1 MIGKDIPVLRL
12 EMREKMKRIVIV
24 GATSGIGLEVAKLY
38 MAKGWK
44 VGVAGR
50 NVSVLEWLKASN
62 SESVETQVLDV
73 CREDAAQR
81 LNGLV
86 KKLGGMDVYLHCAGI
101 GKQNMDLEESIEA
114 GTVQTNV
121 AGFVRMVMAV
131 FHFFEK
137 QGSGHIAVIS
147 SIAGTKG
154 LGAAPSYSAT
164 KCFQNSYMEALE
176 QQIRMRGL
184 DIRVTDI
191 RPGFVDTPL
200 LQGGTYPA
208 LMRPEKVAKTIV
220 RAIDRKKSVAV
231 IDWKYRI
238 LVFFWRMI
246 PRYLWVR
253 MNIRTR

>member
-101 GKQNMDLEESIEA
+101 GKQNMDILA
-114 GTVQTNV
+114 
-121 AGFVRMVMAV
+121 RRY
-131 FHFFEK
+131 
-137 QGSGHIAVIS
+137 S
-147 SIAGTKG
+147 S
-154 LGAAPSYSAT
+154 LP
-164 KCFQNSYMEALE
+164 
-176 QQIRMRGL
+176 
-184 DIRVTDI
+184 
-191 RPGFVDTPL
+191 
-200 LQGGTYPA
+200 
-208 LMRPEKVAKTIV
+208 
-220 RAIDRKKSVAV
+220 RK
-231 IDWKYRI
+231 
-238 LVFFWRMI
+238 
-246 PRYLWVR
+246 
-253 MNIRTR
+253 

>member
-1 MIGKDIPVLRL
+1 
-12 EMREKMKRIVIV
+12 MKRIVIV

-62 SESVETQVLDV
+62 PESVETQVLDV

>member
-1 MIGKDIPVLRL
+1 
-12 EMREKMKRIVIV
+12 
-24 GATSGIGLEVAKLY
+24 
-38 MAKGWK
+38 
-44 VGVAGR
+44 
-50 NVSVLEWLKASN
+50 
-62 SESVETQVLDV
+62 
-73 CREDAAQR
+73 
-81 LNGLV
+81 
-86 KKLGGMDVYLHCAGI
+86 
-101 GKQNMDLEESIEA
+101 MDLEESIEA

-191 RPGFVDTPL
+191 RPGFVDTPMSSASGSSEL
-200 LQGGTYPA
+200 ETDWFRSNYIEGRHLPLRRVGKPEEIAGVLYFLCGPDATYITGQTLIVDGG
-208 LMRPEKVAKTIV
+208 LTIT
-220 RAIDRKKSVAV
+220 
-231 IDWKYRI
+231 
-238 LVFFWRMI
+238 F
-246 PRYLWVR
+246 
-253 MNIRTR
+253 